1 MIMTNKDH
9 CSLMGYKWYATYK
22 GKAILSNFHIIWHF
36 MKFMN
41 MLKTDKYDLNWLLFK
56 TSEAIKYKNDK
67 KVSLST
73 ILVKTH

>member
-41 MLKTDKYDLNWLLFK
+41 MLKTDEYDLN
-56 TSEAIKYKNDK
+56 
-67 KVSLST
+67 
-73 ILVKTH
+73 